1 MKTRIVIV
9 IVSLALCLV
18 GVTVCYAAD
27 DVFMGTWKLN
37 EAKSKFSAGAP
48 KTTTVVYE
56 AAADGVKISTDGT
69 DGDGKPMH
77 NEWTGKLDGNDYPLT
92 GDPNFDTR
100 SFKKVNDHTLD
111 ITSKKDGKV
120 TGTGRVVVAAD
131 GKTRTVT
138 TKATDS
144 KGKKITMT
152 AAYDKQ

>member
-1 MKTRIVIV
+1 MKTRRV

-37 EAKSKFSAGAP
+37 EARSKFSSGAP

-56 AAADGVKISTDGT
+56 AAGDSVRITTDGS

-131 GKTRTVT
+131 GKTRKVS

-144 KGKKITMT
+144 KGKKISMT